1 VSSYSLSNRAD
12 EDLQR
17 IYLDSIRYFGV
28 SQAAKYKLELDRCF
42 EKLAELPRL
51 GREAPGIGRSVRRHE
66 HGSHI
71 IFYRESNDGVVIL
84 ALVHGKRKYRPK
96 L

>member
-1 VSSYSLSNRAD
+1 MSSYSLSKRAD

-51 GREAPGIGRSVRRHE
+51 GRRHPASGDRSAVMNMAAT
-66 HGSHI
+66 S
-71 IFYRESNDGVVIL
+71 SSL
-84 ALVHGKRKYRPK
+84 ASATMAS
-96 L
+96 